1 MSLQAQHTLD
11 ECQALA
17 RENYPLIKRYGLIDK
32 STEYSVANA
41 AKAYLPQ
48 VSLAVQATYQS
59 DVAAFP
65 EQMTDVYRQF
75 GIDMKG
81 LNKDQYKV
89 ALEVNQAIWD
99 GGVTRAQQA
108 ISTEEG
114 NISAQTVEAEL
125 YALRE
130 RIDRLFFGILIL
142 DEQLRQNGLLLE
154 LLQSNRQAVDACI
167 RNGVAL
173 PGDLDAIKAE
183 QLTVSQQRASIESAA
198 GAYRRM
204 LSVMTG
210 KAIGDADTLEKP
222 VAYGAVRTVSVAGD
236 GTAAVREL
244 AARAGENARPELR
257 LFDAQAARLEAQ
269 QQMIRASARPRLGV
283 FAQGFYGYPGLN
295 LFKDMTDDRWSWNY
309 IAGVRLQWNFG
320 VFYTKQGD
328 LRKLSLAREQVDN
341 QRDVFL
347 FNSSLQE
354 IQQQHAIE
362 KMQRIMADDL
372 EIIRLRTAIRKA
384 SEAKFA
390 GGTVTVSE
398 LLRDITAESQAMLNR
413 SLHELEWLKNIYELK
428 YTTNR

>member
-1 MSLQAQHTLD
+1 MCLRAQHTLD

-17 RENYPLIKRYGLIDK
+17 RDNYPLIRRYGLIEK

-59 DVAAFP
+59 DAAAFP
-65 EQMTDVYRQF
+65 EQLTDVYRQF

-81 LNKDQYKV
+81 LKKDQYKV
-89 ALEVNQAIWD
+89 ALEVNQTVWD
-99 GGVTRAQQA
+99 GGLTGAQKA
-108 ISTEEG
+108 ILTEEG
-114 NISAQTVEAEL
+114 NVSAQAVEAEL

-142 DEQLRQNGLLLE
+142 DEQLRQNSLLQE
-154 LLQSNRQAVDACI
+154 LLQSNRRAVEACI
-167 RNGVAL
+167 GNGVAL

-183 QLTVSQQRASIESAA
+183 QLAVAQQRAGIESAA
-198 GAYRRM
+198 GAYRQM
-204 LSVMTG
+204 LSAMTG
-210 KAIGDADTLEKP
+210 RTVGDADTLEKP
-222 VAYGAVRTVSVAGD
+222 AVPDTYRAVRPERLGEGMRT
-236 GTAAVREL
+236 
-244 AARAGENARPELR
+244 GENARPELR
-257 LFDAQAARLEAQ
+257 LFDAQEARLGAQ
-269 QQMIRASARPRLGV
+269 ERMVRASAWPRLGV

-295 LFKDMTDDRWSWNY
+295 LFRDMTEGGWSWNY

-328 LRKLSLAREQVDN
+328 LRKLSLARREVDN
-341 QRDVFL
+341 RRDVFL
-347 FNSSLQE
+347 FNSMLLE
-354 IQQQHAIE
+354 IQQQRAIG

-372 EIIRLRTAIRKA
+372 EIVRLRTAIRTA

-390 GGTVTVSE
+390 GGTITVGD
-398 LLRDITAESQAMLNR
+398 LLRDITAESRAMLDG

-428 YTTNR
+428 FTTNY